1 MNKNTIIDL
10 LPHQRAFLDE
20 AFSPRSNKV
29 VLLIGPTGYGKSR
42 TFVASLAHWYQGHPE
57 SRMLFLT
64 PTAFHDQVLELLRE
78 SGTPAFKFD
87 RYWLRQ
93 NLDEVD
99 SDIRLP
105 RGAVAV
111 ANLGFAGKKDVL
123 DILDRSSID
132 LVVADEAHHL
142 GVKVHLVELLIARAE
157 KMLLATATPS
167 SLLVPGLLEEVTTIR
182 WEHTDLLDVS
192 GKPLLVEA
200 TEIRP
205 SIGHFVRSNLE
216 QRIQGSVESLVDLLK
231 ENPNPYTTMVASTL
245 VKTLESSPPA
255 FESTFT
261 SLRNNLMHNHSRP
274 FRNPGSQSD
283 SHDEQYPILDP
294 RSLPVAVN
302 LITGI
307 EMWLDE
313 LDHDAKLESL
323 GRIIADIRGVART
336 GEVTLVI
343 TDFMATLHYLA
354 SYLEEYQIR
363 HSVMYSQQSLN
374 ERTAEIDRA
383 AMDTGVLIA
392 TRAVISEHL
401 DLSSITD
408 LIMYDPVSKGVL
420 TDLVNSLSWRN
431 RSPIRVHLIQSDKA
445 SQSGW

>member
-1 MNKNTIIDL
+1 
-10 LPHQRAFLDE
+10 
-20 AFSPRSNKV
+20 
-29 VLLIGPTGYGKSR
+29 
-42 TFVASLAHWYQGHPE
+42 
-57 SRMLFLT
+57 
-64 PTAFHDQVLELLRE
+64 
-78 SGTPAFKFD
+78 
-87 RYWLRQ
+87 
-93 NLDEVD
+93 
-99 SDIRLP
+99 
-105 RGAVAV
+105 
-111 ANLGFAGKKDVL
+111 
-123 DILDRSSID
+123 
-132 LVVADEAHHL
+132 
-142 GVKVHLVELLIARAE
+142 
-157 KMLLATATPS
+157 
-167 SLLVPGLLEEVTTIR
+167 LVPGLLEEVTTVR
-182 WEHTDLLDVS
+182 WEHADLMDVS

-205 SIGHFVRSNLE
+205 SIGHFGRSNLE

-231 ENPNPYTTMVASTL
+231 ENPNPYTTMVALTL

-261 SLRNNLMHNHSRP
+261 SLRNNLMHNRSRP